1 VNSRESETLPTGE
14 GLTLFDTFVERQTKR
29 QRRRATR
36 HSALLFLIRV
46 RAKLPR
52 RRKAQP

>member
-1 VNSRESETLPTGE
+1 VNSPESETLPTRE

-29 QRRRATR
+29 QRRRAAR
-36 HSALLFLIRV
+36 HSALLFLVRM
-46 RAKLPR
+46 RAKLPG